1 MRIKLQKDFENI
13 SEYHINFKSTFKYTF
28 FGFSEIPTSVKYL
41 HVNCTSNGLGKRP
54 KVPVFNDKKI
64 YLQSIIE
71 CQQVASASMIGA
83 LEGRYSGNDEV
94 IF

>member
-1 MRIKLQKDFENI
+1 M
-13 SEYHINFKSTFKYTF
+13 F
-28 FGFSEIPTSVKYL
+28 FGFSEIPTSVNYL
-41 HVNCTSNGLGKRP
+41 HIDCTSNGLGKRP

-94 IF
+94 IFLID